1 MMSRILRIAFIG
13 LLVLT
18 TGCSSLESFL
28 FTPTPAPTKQAT
40 STPELVLLSTP
51 VAGETPQSTFEGGHH
66 LSIWLPP
73 QFDPDA
79 ETASANLFKQRLNLF
94 KAQHPGLEIEVRV
107 KSEDGDASLLN
118 SLSVTSMAAP
128 RALPDLI
135 ALSHHDLEA
144 AAQKGFLQP
153 LEENSAVLQDSN
165 WYDYA
170 RDLASFEDTT
180 YGLPFAGDVSV
191 LLYRPE
197 LVWIKNWDDILLS
210 KGLLVFAG
218 TDPQA
223 LVGLSLYV
231 SAGGKLVDDQG
242 NPTLDGEIL
251 KRVLELFADG
261 RAANLFLSAD
271 TNLLSDEQVLEEY
284 RARRA
289 NMAIVHIS
297 NDLESSDGLIQPLMG
312 LDTPPVS
319 FATGWVWSLAGQNT
333 ENQQLATE
341 LAEYLVADGFL
352 NPWTTAMGYLPVHP
366 SAVGDDDAEIK
377 AVVDSVQVIP
387 SADVLLALSPLM
399 QDALVRVL
407 SGEQPEAVAESVLE
421 KLK

>member
-1 MMSRILRIAFIG
+1 MSRILRFVLIG
-13 LLVLT
+13 FVILS

-28 FTPTPAPTKQAT
+28 FTPTPAPTIRAT
-40 STPELVLLSTP
+40 ATPELVAPNTP
-51 VAGETPQSTFEGGHH
+51 AAGETPQPTLEGAHR

-73 QFDPDA
+73 QFDPEA
-79 ETASANLFKQRLNLF
+79 ENASADLLKQRLNLF
-94 KAQHPGLEIEVRV
+94 EAQHPGLEVEVRI
-107 KSEDGDASLLN
+107 KTEEGDASLLN

-144 AAQKGFLQP
+144 AAQKGFLRP

-170 RDLASFEDTT
+170 RDLASFEDTA
-180 YGLPFAGDVSV
+180 YGLPFAGDAPV

-218 TDPQA
+218 ADPQA

-231 SAGGKLVDDQG
+231 SAGGKLVDEQG
-242 NPTLDGEIL
+242 KPTIDGEIL

-271 TNLLSDEQVLEEY
+271 TNLLNDEQVLEEY

-289 NMAIVHIS
+289 NMAIVHMS
-297 NDLESSDGLIQPLMG
+297 NDLEPSDGLIQPLMG
-312 LDTPPVS
+312 LDESPVS
-319 FATGWVWSLAGQNT
+319 FATGWVWALAGQNA

-341 LAEYLVADGFL
+341 LAEYLVADDFL
-352 NPWTTAMGYLPVHP
+352 NPWTMAMGYLPVHP
-366 SAVGDDDAEIK
+366 SAIGEDDTETR
-377 AVVDSVQVIP
+377 AVIESVQVMP
-387 SADVLLALSPLM
+387 SDDVLLVLSPLL

-407 SGEQPEAVAESVLE
+407 SGEQPEAVAGSVLE